1 MADIVKLIYKGD
13 EMVQWGG
20 SASVDPATTTTVGT
34 VRVATTSEFNNWT
47 EKWSN
52 DEYLLATVPQ
62 IRNRVSL
69 KTSQFNE
76 GNIVRLEPTAKWDTK
91 TANVILTS
99 WALIT
104 VNWTRQVVNGQQI
117 NYVEIPQ
124 ATKISWSQYFPGKN
138 WDTNSSNYYET
149 LQELYYV
156 SGSWYYDVSYS
167 FESDWSYTWNDVV
180 SSAKRMTIST
190 TQIRASY

>member
-13 EMVQWGG
+13 EMAQWGG

-34 VRVATTSEFNNWT
+34 VRVATSSEFNNWT

-52 DEYLLATVPQ
+52 NEYLLATVPQ
-62 IRNRVSL
+62 VRNKVGL

-76 GNIVRLEPTAKWDTK
+76 GNIVRLEPTAKWDSK
-91 TANVILTS
+91 TANVLLTS

-104 VNWTRQVVNGQQI
+104 VNWVRQVVNGQQI
-117 NYVEIPQ
+117 NRIDIPQ
-124 ATKISWSQYFPGKN
+124 AKKISWSHYFPGKN
-138 WDTNSSNYYET
+138 WDTNSSNYYEV

-180 SSAKRMTIST
+180 PGAKRMTIDT